1 MALSPS
7 NDQYLPSHSIF
18 QDENLPSMEE
28 LARQIEDEEINLP
41 EKPRN
46 YLKRVF
52 QETIYRPLVEKSI
65 LDYLHY
71 NHYHL
76 PMYAWPGII

>member
-1 MALSPS
+1 
-7 NDQYLPSHSIF
+7 
-18 QDENLPSMEE
+18 MEE

-65 LDYLHY
+65 LLRLVLQSFSPKENGWQGAHPGAW
-71 NHYHL
+71 L
-76 PMYAWPGII
+76 PTPPTPLSVVPW